1 MAIQTEEKKV
11 KVKKVKANKS
21 SSAENQPSQ
30 VCDSSAAEKSTDAPL
45 IKLEESQMKE
55 ALIAFKK
62 LVDLRDSE
70 KKQDLLGSASGEGRK
85 VQISIAAIK
94 LPRVSE
100 AQVLKLPLPHS
111 ITPAS
116 RDVCLIVKDFEKGI
130 KPDHEPTVA
139 HYEALLAE
147 KGVKGV
153 TKVMSLR
160 ELKVEYKTFESKT
173 ALSHLYDHFLV
184 DARIIRLV
192 PKFLGKPF
200 YKRKK
205 FPVQVKLDSKDLSK
219 EVERALKV
227 SCLALTQ
234 TGTSSCVTIG
244 LTSMPEGQL
253 CSNLVAAV
261 RLLETKYP
269 GGWANIRALH
279 LLSGTDSLPFYVTLR
294 ATKEVGLVRGLKRK
308 NKGLV
313 TDELSTVVGATVTVT
328 PTGGV
333 KVKRVK
339 DPLWPED
346 GDVAMEVT
354 NEVAEL
360 EAEAVEE
367 EEKKSEKKEGKKV
380 KKPKKQA
387 AEEDSDDEMEDKEM
401 AYMQKIADEEEE
413 MEKKLEASED
423 KLEEKLSGAEK
434 SNENEESDNSDDE
447 EEDVDDD
454 AEAENLLSEGDDS
467 ESEDEL
473 IMKKSDFP
481 EDEEEED
488 ESPAPKKSK
497 KSIKKLKA
505 KASQPNPPKPKEK
518 TGKKAQ
524 KQKKFVE
531 QKKKAKLSKGKQ

>member
-1 MAIQTEEKKV
+1 MGKV

-30 VCDSSAAEKSTDAPL
+30 VCNSSAAEKSTDAPL

-55 ALIAFKK
+55 ALVAFKK

-205 FPVQVKLDSKDLSK
+205 FPVQVKLDAKDLSK
-219 EVERALKV
+219 EVDRALKV

-380 KKPKKQA
+380 KK
-387 AEEDSDDEMEDKEM
+387 
-401 AYMQKIADEEEE
+401 
-413 MEKKLEASED
+413 
-423 KLEEKLSGAEK
+423 KLSGAEK
-434 SNENEESDNSDDE
+434 SNENEESDNSDEE

-531 QKKKAKLSKGKQ
+531 QKKKAKLSKGEK

>member
-1 MAIQTEEKKV
+1 MAVQAEEKTV
-11 KVKKVKANKS
+11 KVKKQKISKGSKDETKQSVPTDTTGDKS
-21 SSAENQPSQ
+21 E
-30 VCDSSAAEKSTDAPL
+30 TAPL
-45 IKLEESQMKE
+45 IKLQESQMKE
-55 ALIAFKK
+55 ALVAFKK
-62 LVDLRDSE
+62 LVELRDSE
-70 KKQDLLGSASGEGRK
+70 DKKQDLLGSACGEGRK
-85 VQISIAAIK
+85 VQVSVAAIK
-94 LPRVSE
+94 LPRVSD
-100 AQVLKLPLPHS
+100 AQVLKLLLPHPT
-111 ITPAS
+111 TPVT

-130 KPDHEPTVA
+130 RPDHEPTVA

-205 FPVQVKLDSKDLSK
+205 FPVQVKLDAKDLVK
-219 EVERALKV
+219 EMEKALST
-227 SCLALTQ
+227 SCLALAH

-244 LTSMPEGQL
+244 LTSMPEEQL
-253 CSNLVAAV
+253 SSNLVAAV
-261 RLLETKYP
+261 RLLETRYP

-279 LLSGTDSLPFYVTLR
+279 LLSGTDSLPFYATLR

-313 TDELSTVVGATVTVT
+313 SGELSTVVGATVTVT

-346 GDVAMEVT
+346 GDQEEEVT
-354 NEVAEL
+354 NEVAEFNV
-360 EAEAVEE
+360 EAGEPREKKSKK
-367 EEKKSEKKEGKKV
+367 EEKKAKA
-380 KKPKKQA
+380 PKKQT

-413 MEKKLEASED
+413 MEKNLEVSED
-423 KLEEKLSGAEK
+423 KLEEKLKEK
-434 SNENEESDNSDDE
+434 KGDESDEEGDDDE
-447 EEDVDDD
+447 EDEDEADDD
-454 AEAENLLSEGDDS
+454 AEAENLLSEGEDS

-473 IMKKSDFP
+473 IMKKPDFQ
-481 EDEEEED
+481 EDDEEEEA
-488 ESPAPKKSK
+488 PAAKKGKKGSK
-497 KSIKKLKA
+497 KPKPP
-505 KASQPNPPKPKEK
+505 KASPSNPKEK
-518 TGKKAQ
+518 AKSGKKAQ
-524 KQKKFVE
+524 KQKKFVD
-531 QKKKAKLSKGKQ
+531 QKKKAKLSKGKK

>member
-1 MAIQTEEKKV
+1 
-11 KVKKVKANKS
+11 
-21 SSAENQPSQ
+21 
-30 VCDSSAAEKSTDAPL
+30 
-45 IKLEESQMKE
+45 MKE
-55 ALIAFKK
+55 ALVAFKK
-62 LVDLRDSE
+62 LVELRDSE
-70 KKQDLLGSASGEGRK
+70 GNKQDLLGNACGEGRK
-85 VQISIAAIK
+85 VQVSVAAIK
-94 LPRVSE
+94 LPRVSD
-100 AQVLKLPLPHS
+100 AQVLKLLLPHPA
-111 ITPAS
+111 TPAT

-130 KPDHEPTVA
+130 RPDHEPTVA

-205 FPVQVKLDSKDLSK
+205 FPVQVKLDSKDLVK
-219 EVERALKV
+219 EVEKALNT
-227 SCLALTQ
+227 SCLALTH
-234 TGTSSCVTIG
+234 TGTSSCVTVG
-244 LTSMPEGQL
+244 LTSMPEEQL
-253 CSNLVAAV
+253 CANLVAAV
-261 RLLETKYP
+261 RLLETRYP
-269 GGWANIRALH
+269 GGWPNIRALH

-313 TDELSTVVGATVTVT
+313 SGELSTVVGATVTVT

-346 GDVAMEVT
+346 GDLVEEVT
-354 NEVAEL
+354 NEVAEF
-360 EAEAVEE
+360 EVE
-367 EEKKSEKKEGKKV
+367 
-380 KKPKKQA
+380 
-387 AEEDSDDEMEDKEM
+387 D
-401 AYMQKIADEEEE
+401 MQKIADEEEE

-423 KLEEKLSGAEK
+423 KLEEKLKEK
-434 SNENEESDNSDDE
+434 KDDDSDDE
-447 EEDVDDD
+447 EEGDDEDQEEDEADDD
-454 AEAENLLSEGDDS
+454 AEAENLLSEGEDS

-473 IMKKSDFP
+473 IMKKPDLQDEDD
-481 EDEEEED
+481 EDED
-488 ESPAPKKSK
+488 APAAKKSK
-497 KSIKKLKA
+497 KGSKKA
-505 KASQPNPPKPKEK
+505 KAPKASPSKPKEK
-518 TGKKAQ
+518 AKSGKKAQ

-531 QKKKAKLSKGKQ
+531 QKKKAKVSKGKK